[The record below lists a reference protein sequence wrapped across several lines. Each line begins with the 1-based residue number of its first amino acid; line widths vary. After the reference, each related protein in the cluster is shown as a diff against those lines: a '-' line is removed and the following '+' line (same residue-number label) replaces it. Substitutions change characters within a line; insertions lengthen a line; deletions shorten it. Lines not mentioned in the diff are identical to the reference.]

1 MCDHQRQCFR
11 YLLPVLFQGFLDMP
25 EYSIHPQSL
34 LMETTWTCSWF
45 ERLLRLK
52 KSGDNAPVAFADR
65 SPFSAVYYGAHGHL
79 LEPVIREHINE
90 VLEQADIRIV
100 TVHVSVSAKQLSPT
114 ASPLS
119 INFQIPAKPI
129 RHDLKSGTKSHR

>member
-1 MCDHQRQCFR
+1 MVSISTARGCQPESHFAT
-11 YLLPVLFQGFLDMP
+11 QGFLDMP

-100 TVHVSVSAKQLSPT
+100 TVHVSVSV
-114 ASPLS
+114 
-119 INFQIPAKPI
+119 
-129 RHDLKSGTKSHR
+129 KSSAGVCCQSAAFKL